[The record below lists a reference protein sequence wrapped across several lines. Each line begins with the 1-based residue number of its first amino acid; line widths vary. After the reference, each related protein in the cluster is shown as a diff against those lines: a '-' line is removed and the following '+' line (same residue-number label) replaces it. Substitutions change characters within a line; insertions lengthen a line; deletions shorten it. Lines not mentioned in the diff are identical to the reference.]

1 MRSSQLRRGE
11 YDVSFMARPTSDERK
26 SIILDAVVDIIIEV
40 GFTQMTV
47 ADVAKRAEVSTSL
60 VHYHFSSKA
69 DLITAALR
77 VASDEDKQLLDSSA
91 AAPGSALERLD
102 RVLCRSLPQDPN
114 DPTWLLWIETW
125 GETRRVPSIRDVM
138 TDLNMHEHEIV
149 VSLIEAGLA
158 GGEFDCDDPSG
169 VARQLSALRDG
180 LAIQQTLF
188 ESEDD
193 VRDSASLLRE
203 AIRNSLVG

>member
-1 MRSSQLRRGE
+1 MH
-11 YDVSFMARPTSDERK
+11 MARPTSDERK
-26 SIILDAVVDIIIEV
+26 SIILDAVVRIIIEV

-47 ADVAKRAEVSTSL
+47 ADVARRAEVSTSL

-77 VASDEDKQLLDSSA
+77 AASDEDKLFLSRSA
-91 AAPGSALERLD
+91 AGPESALERLD
-102 RVLCRSLPQDPN
+102 RVLCRSLPEDPN

-125 GETRRVPSIRDVM
+125 GETRRVPSIREVM
-138 TDLNMHEHEIV
+138 TDLNAHEHQIV
-149 VSLIEAGLA
+149 VGLIEDGLA
-158 GGEFDCDDPSG
+158 VGEFNCDDPAG
-169 VARQLSALRDG
+169 VSRQLCALRDG
-180 LAIQQTLF
+180 LAIQQSLF
-188 ESEDD
+188 AGDES